1 MINKNKIEFKKSQKR
16 LYLFLIGI
24 AICMSLGILASC
36 FQQPTKPLLVGTN
49 EWPGFAPLYLAE
61 QLGYYQNSAVKIV
74 DYPSSTEISRAI
86 RSSNL
91 QAGGISMDET
101 LLLAETF
108 PEIRV
113 ILLMDLSNG
122 ADVILGKPELKT
134 LSDIKGKKV
143 GVENTALGG
152 YILSRAL
159 DQVGL
164 SVEDITVV
172 SLGYSE
178 HEAAFKQG
186 EIDAIVTFE
195 PVRSKLMATGA
206 KVLFDSR
213 KIPGEVV
220 DVLVVRQEI
229 IETQPKDLEQLIRGW
244 FMALDYLKKQP
255 ESAAQIM
262 AERGRITPNEL
273 LASLEL
279 LKFFTPEENQ
289 KLLSQG
295 NRNLVEA
302 SEKLSQVMREKKLLN
317 SDVKFSSFLDAR
329 FVTQLSKSNL

>member
-279 LKFFTPEENQ
+279 LNFFTPEENQ

>member
-1 MINKNKIEFKKSQKR
+1 MNRKKIGLGNNKKR

-24 AICMSLGILASC
+24 VIFISLGILASC
-36 FQQPTKPLLVGTN
+36 FQKPTKPLLVGTN

-61 QLGYYQNSAVKIV
+61 QLGYYQNSGVKIV
-74 DYPSSTEISRAI
+74 DYPSSTEISRGI
-86 RSSNL
+86 RSGNL
-91 QAGGISMDET
+91 QAGGLSMDET

-122 ADVILGKPELKT
+122 ADVILGKPELET

-164 SVEDITVV
+164 LVEDITVV

-186 EIDAIVTFE
+186 EIDAVVTFE

-206 KVLFDSR
+206 NVLFDSR
-213 KIPGEVV
+213 QIPGEVV
-220 DVLVVRQEI
+220 DVLVVQQEI

-262 AERGRITPNEL
+262 AERGEITPKEL
-273 LASLEL
+273 LASLKL
-279 LKFFTPEENQ
+279 MKFFTPDENQ
-289 KLLSQG
+289 QLLSQSD
-295 NRNLVEA
+295 RNLVEA

-317 SDVKFSSFLDAR
+317 SDVQFSSFLDAR
-329 FVTQLSKSNL
+329 FVTQISKSHL